1 MSDDFKTSTSTET
14 SSAEI
19 TKWVWVKSSEEDH
32 VKKFLSPNVKPGDTN
47 TLVYYPVSGNRKDV
61 YDFIKQVNKY
71 QNATSL
77 VDASIATFAD
87 YSPLDFIDKSKKEPS
102 KMIMLSL

>member
-14 SSAEI
+14 SSAEV
-19 TKWVWVKSSEEDH
+19 TKWVWVKSSEEDQ
-32 VKKFLSPNVKPGDTN
+32 VKKFLSPSVKPGDTN
-47 TLVYYPVSGNRKDV
+47 TLVYYPVSGSRKDV

-71 QNATSL
+71 QTATL
-77 VDASIATFAD
+77 VDTSIATFAD
-87 YSPLDFIDKSKKEPS
+87 YSPLDFIDKSKKETS

>member
-1 MSDDFKTSTSTET
+1 MSGS
-14 SSAEI
+14 
-19 TKWVWVKSSEEDH
+19 
-32 VKKFLSPNVKPGDTN
+32 
-47 TLVYYPVSGNRKDV
+47 RKDV